1 MWFVRNET
9 CDKIDCVKSF
19 FTLFES
25 RSVVGLVVRISAFQ
39 ADGPGSIPGRR
50 SNLFRRYVRL
60 CEESPQNAQFLEFS
74 MLGWLVVLPSSVM
87 LGLMHLPS
95 LLGCK
100 GSCVH
105 RKLEV
110 GFPGGRVAQWIR
122 RRSSEPK
129 IVGSSPTVVILASAT
144 IFTPR
149 AKHQRIG

>member
-1 MWFVRNET
+1 MQKASGSNV
-9 CDKIDCVKSF
+9 D
-19 FTLFES
+19 ES
-25 RSVVGLVVRISAFQ
+25 RRSLCFDFLSTGNISKAIGVVGLVVRISAFQ

-129 IVGSSPTVVILASAT
+129 IVGSSPTVVIL
-144 IFTPR
+144 
-149 AKHQRIG
+149 